1 MNALTNSRRKTLAGG
16 AVLCSLLWVI
26 SVGAATSA
34 PRAPAQ
40 AAGGQFL
47 ISDAEWQQEQAT
59 PEPPRP
65 KFSPTPGA
73 PRLELLQPKPGPETL
88 ASPFDIQLRWNAEGE
103 ARIEPQ
109 TLRIRYGWM
118 GLDITQRVLAQA
130 EVTSEGLRIR
140 KAALPSGEHKLAV
153 EIADSLQ
160 RVGRRQFEVKVQA
173 SP

>member
-1 MNALTNSRRKTLAGG
+1 MKAHDRAPKLRQALVLLAWAAGATLAQ
-16 AVLCSLLWVI
+16 
-26 SVGAATSA
+26 
-34 PRAPAQ
+34 AQ
-40 AAGGQFL
+40 AHGPWL
-47 ISDAEWQQEQAT
+47 ISEAELRQERAT
-59 PEPPRP
+59 PAPPSP
-65 KFSPTPGA
+65 KFSASPGA
-73 PRLELLQPKPGPETL
+73 PRLELLQPKPGPDTL

-130 EVTSEGLRIR
+130 EVTAEGLRIR
-140 KAALPSGEHKLAV
+140 KAALPNGEHKLAV

-173 SP
+173 AP

>member
-1 MNALTNSRRKTLAGG
+1 MTPDARRRALRLISLAGLAWAASAMPSLAQTGSKARG
-16 AVLCSLLWVI
+16 AW
-26 SVGAATSA
+26 
-34 PRAPAQ
+34 
-40 AAGGQFL
+40 L
-47 ISDAEWQQEQAT
+47 ITAAEWHQERAT
-59 PEPPRP
+59 PAPPSPR
-65 KFSPTPGA
+65 FSPNPGA

-130 EVTSEGLRIR
+130 EVTAEGLRIR

-153 EIADSLQ
+153 EIADTLQ

-173 SP
+173 AP

>member
-1 MNALTNSRRKTLAGG
+1 MNVSHRKTVPSGT
-16 AVLCSLLWVI
+16 VLWSLLWVI
-26 SVGAATSA
+26 SMNTAYGA
-34 PRAPAQ
+34 PRAPAP
-40 AAGGQFL
+40 AAERFL
-47 ISDAEWQQEQAT
+47 ISETEWKQERAT
-59 PEPPRP
+59 PAPPSPR
-65 KFSPTPGA
+65 FSPTPGA
-73 PRLELLQPKPGPETL
+73 PRLELLQPKPGPDTL

-130 EVTSEGLRIR
+130 EVTAEGLRIR

-173 SP
+173 AP